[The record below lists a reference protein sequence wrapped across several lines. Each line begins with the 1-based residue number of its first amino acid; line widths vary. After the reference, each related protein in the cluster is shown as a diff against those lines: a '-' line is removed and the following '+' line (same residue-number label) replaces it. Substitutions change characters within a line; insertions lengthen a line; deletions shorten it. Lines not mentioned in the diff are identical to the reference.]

1 MEALTLETTETQ
13 YRLSVDKEAIDPD
26 VFYDVVERL
35 RVEVLAQK
43 MNTDEADLMQLA
55 DEIKSGWWQRN
66 QEWVMEKI
74 RQYEASQ
81 APES

>member
-1 MEALTLETTETQ
+1 METLTLETTETQ
-13 YRLSVDKEAIDPD
+13 YRLAVDKNAIDPD

-55 DEIKSGWWQRN
+55 EEIKADWWQQN
-66 QEWVMEKI
+66 QGWVMEKI
-74 RQYEASQ
+74 RQYEATQ
-81 APES
+81 APKS